1 MTQEADV
8 IVIGGGGA
16 GLTAAA
22 EAARLGRRVVLL
34 EKNPTL
40 GGTTALAVGSIM
52 AACSAIQRA
61 AGVEDS
67 PRRHALELAALAK
80 RLGIVDD
87 PDLVEL
93 FTEHAGATVD
103 FLEAIGVDFL
113 GPLEQPPFQTR
124 RFHVALPG
132 GRAYVRRLAAYC
144 ARHGV
149 SMRLG
154 ARVTRLLKSGD
165 RVDGLEMQTAEG
177 RAQLLRARA
186 GIVLASGDFSAN
198 REMRGALLSAD
209 TAALQEINSTATGD
223 GQKMALEVGA
233 RLHLRPDLGLAHL
246 AHARFIPPSRP
257 GLVAKLPAYRLL
269 TRAMKLTMRAFPASW
284 LRPWVMKA
292 AMTALSPERP
302 FFERGAILVNHNG
315 ERFADE
321 LAAPGGEIAR
331 QPGGEAFV
339 LLDGRLAREFSA
351 WPNYVSTAPGVAYAY
366 VNDYRRARSDIFY
379 EAGTVAGL
387 AARLGMPAGPLEQ
400 TLRERNLA
408 EPPFVAIGPM
418 RAWLLLTPVGTAVN
432 RRLQVLDNSGQP
444 IQGLF
449 AAGGAGQ
456 GGFTTLAHGHGLG
469 WAFTSGRLAGRYA
482 AFNL

>member
-1 MTQEADV
+1 VSEEADV

-16 GLTAAA
+16 GLAAAA
-22 EAARLGRRVVLL
+22 EAARLGRRVILI
-34 EKNPTL
+34 EKNAAL

-67 PRRHALELAALAK
+67 PRRHAREMAALAR
-80 RLGIVDD
+80 RLGIAEDAE
-87 PDLVEL
+87 LFEL
-93 FTEHAGATVD
+93 FTQHAGETVD
-103 FLEAIGVDFL
+103 FLESIGVDFL
-113 GPLEQPPFQTR
+113 GPLEQPPFETR

-149 SMRLG
+149 SIRLN
-154 ARVTRLLKSGD
+154 ARARRLLRTGG
-165 RVDGLEMQTAEG
+165 RVDGVETDSSI
-177 RAQLLRARA
+177 LRARA

-198 REMRGALLSAD
+198 RELRRTLLSAD
-209 TAALQEINSTATGD
+209 TEALQEINPTATGD
-223 GQKMALEVGA
+223 GQKMALELGA

-246 AHARFIPPSRP
+246 AHARFIPPARP
-257 GLVAKLPAYRLL
+257 SLVARMPAYRPI
-269 TRAMKLTMRAFPASW
+269 TWAMKLALRAFPASW

-302 FFERGAILVNHNG
+302 FFERGAILVNRQG

-321 LAAPGGEIAR
+321 LGAPGAEIAK

-339 LLDGRLAREFSA
+339 LFDQRLAREFSA
-351 WPNYVSTAPGVAYAY
+351 WPNYVSTAPGIAYAY
-366 VNDYRRARSDIFY
+366 VDDYRRARRDIFY
-379 EAGTVAGL
+379 EAPTVPAL
-387 AARLGMPAGPLEQ
+387 AVRLGMPPERLEQ
-400 TLRERNLA
+400 TLRERKLV
-408 EPPFVAIGPM
+408 EPPFVAMGPM
-418 RAWLLLTPVGTAVN
+418 KAWLLLTPVGTAVN

-444 IQGLF
+444 IPGLY

-482 AFNL
+482 AFEL